1 MTHTP
6 LYALPVLATLSAVA
20 AIPAAA
26 EDFYKGKQI
35 NMIVASGVGGG
46 YDVYARAFARHAS
59 KHIPGNPT
67 FVARNMPGA
76 GGLHAANA
84 LANTSAKDGTTIA
97 ALTNG
102 VSMDPL
108 FGVKAAKYDGRQLAW
123 IGSIG
128 KLQNICATW
137 HTSPVKTMEQAT
149 QREVVVA
156 AAGATSNSAIMPRI
170 ANELFGTKFKIIKG
184 YNPNAGLNQA
194 MEGGEAEGICGL
206 SWSTLK
212 ASRPH
217 WIKNNWL
224 QPLVQFGMEKLSD
237 LPNVPSALELV
248 KDPAKRKLLDIVL
261 IRQEVGRP
269 LAAPPG
275 IPAERLALLRKAF
288 DVTMRDKDY
297 LAEAA
302 KLNQEI
308 EPLSGAQIDKLLTEV
323 YAAPKDV
330 VARAAGLIRP
340 ARKKKK

>member
-1 MTHTP
+1 MREIVK
-6 LYALPVLATLSAVA
+6 LSLAAMLVLSAQSA
-20 AIPAAA
+20 QA

-35 NMIVASGVGGG
+35 SMLVASGVGGG
-46 YDVYARAFARHAS
+46 YDVYARTFARYAS
-59 KHIPGNPT
+59 KHIPGNPV

-76 GGLHAANA
+76 GGLQAANT
-84 LANTSAKDGTTIA
+84 LANASAKDGTVIA

-108 FGVKAAKYDGRQLAW
+108 FGVKAAKYDGRKLAW

-137 HTSPVKTMEQAT
+137 HTSPIKTIEAAT
-149 QREVVVA
+149 KREIIVA
-156 AAGATSNSAIMPRI
+156 AAGATSNSAVMPRI
-170 ANELFGTKFKIIKG
+170 ANDLFGTKFKIVTG
-184 YNPNAGLNQA
+184 YNPNSGLNQA

-217 WIKNNWL
+217 WVKNNWL
-224 QPLVQFGMEKLSD
+224 QPLVQFGMEKLPE
-237 LPNVPSALELV
+237 LPNVPSALDLV
-248 KDPAKRKLLDIVL
+248 KNADNRKLLNIIL

-275 IPAERLALLRKAF
+275 IPAERLAILRTAFEMTMKDKA
-288 DVTMRDKDY
+288 Y

-308 EPLSGAQIDKLLTEV
+308 EPLSGPQIHTFINEFYD
-323 YAAPKDV
+323 APTAV
-330 VARAAGLIRP
+330 VARAARLIRP
-340 ARKKKK
+340 APKKKP

>member
-1 MTHTP
+1 MNRRISP
-6 LYALPVLATLSAVA
+6 ALAGAVFLFA
-20 AIPAAA
+20 APAWA

-59 KHIPGNPT
+59 KHIPGNPV

-84 LANTSAKDGTTIA
+84 LANTAPKDGTTIA

-108 FGVKAAKYDGRQLAW
+108 FGVAAAKYDGRKLAW
-123 IGSIG
+123 VGSIG

-137 HTSPVKTMEQAT
+137 HTSPVKTIEAAT
-149 QREVVVA
+149 KREIVVA

-170 ANELFGTKFKIIKG
+170 ANDLLGTKFKIITG

-224 QPLVQFGMEKLSD
+224 QPLVQFGMDKLSD
-237 LPNVPSALELV
+237 LPNVPSALDLI
-248 KDPAKRKLLDIVL
+248 KDPDKRKVLNIVL
-261 IRQEVGRP
+261 VRQEVGRP

-275 IPAERLALLRKAF
+275 ISADRLAILRKAF
-288 DVTMRDKDY
+288 DVTMKDPAY

-308 EPLSGAQIDKLLTEV
+308 EPLSGARIDAFMAEV
-323 YAAPKDV
+323 YATPKPV
-330 VARAAGLIRP
+330 VERAARLIRP
-340 ARKKKK
+340 AKKKKK

>member
-1 MTHTP
+1 MDRRISP
-6 LYALPVLATLSAVA
+6 ALAGAMLLFVA
-20 AIPAAA
+20 PAWA

-59 KHIPGNPT
+59 KYIPGNPV

-76 GGLHAANA
+76 GGLHAANT
-84 LANTSAKDGTTIA
+84 LANTAPKDGTTIA

-102 VSMDPL
+102 VAMDPL
-108 FGVKAAKYDGRQLAW
+108 FGVAAAKYDGRKLSW

-137 HTSPVKTMEQAT
+137 HTSPVKDIEAAT
-149 QREVVVA
+149 KREIVVA
-156 AAGATSNSAIMPRI
+156 AAGATSNSAVMPRI
-170 ANELFGTKFKIIKG
+170 ANDLLGTKFKIITG

-217 WIKNNWL
+217 WITNKWL
-224 QPLVQFGMEKLSD
+224 QPLVQFGMEKLAD
-237 LPNVPSALELV
+237 LPDVPSALDLV
-248 KDPAKRKLLDIVL
+248 KDPDKRRILNIVL
-261 IRQEVGRP
+261 VRQEVGRP

-275 IPAERLALLRKAF
+275 VPAAQLAILRSAF
-288 DVTMRDKDY
+288 GATMKDPAY
-297 LAEAA
+297 LAEAK
-302 KLNQEI
+302 KLGQDV
-308 EPLSGAQIDKLLTEV
+308 EPLTGAQIDAFMADV
-323 YAAPKDV
+323 YATPKPIVD
-330 VARAAGLIRP
+330 RATKLIVP
-340 ARKKKK
+340 VQKKKK

>member
-1 MTHTP
+1 MGEGKK
-6 LYALPVLATLSAVA
+6 LGLATLLMLA
-20 AIPAAA
+20 APCAHA

-35 NMIVASGVGGG
+35 SMLVASGVGGG
-46 YDVYARAFARHAS
+46 YDVYARTFARYAT
-59 KHIPGNPT
+59 KHIPGNPV

-76 GGLHAANA
+76 GGLQAANT
-84 LANTSAKDGTTIA
+84 LANASAKDGTVIA

-108 FGVKAAKYDGRQLAW
+108 FGVKAAKYDGRKLAW

-137 HTSPVKTMEQAT
+137 HTSPIKTIEAAT
-149 QREVVVA
+149 RREIVVA
-156 AAGATSNSAIMPRI
+156 AAGPTSNSAVMPRI
-170 ANELFGTKFKIIKG
+170 ANELFGTKFKIVTG

-224 QPLVQFGMEKLSD
+224 QPLVQFGMEKLAE
-237 LPNVPSALELV
+237 LPNVPSALDIV
-248 KDPAKRKLLDIVL
+248 KAPDSRKLLEIIL

-275 IPAERLALLRKAF
+275 IPADRLAILRKAF
-288 DVTMRDKDY
+288 DATMKDKDY
-297 LAEAA
+297 RAEAA

-308 EPLSGAQIDKLLTEV
+308 EPLSGAQVDAFLGQV
-323 YAAPKDV
+323 YGAPTAV

-340 ARKKKK
+340 APRKKP